1 MYRHCQLKRRLLEAI
16 KERVIETCK
25 FTCINSVSVSTLP
38 DASVSKCTEVKV
50 VLWSHSL
57 LCSSLISFIICKIK
71 YSIGWQNTE
80 IACKRE
86 ESKEREVRTTL
97 GTLKHNFI
105 ALYQSKQRYSKF
117 CKMSK
122 LKQVALSS
130 QRM

>member
-1 MYRHCQLKRRLLEAI
+1 MI
-16 KERVIETCK
+16 KERDIETRK
-25 FTCINSVSVSTLP
+25 FTCINSVSVSTLL

-50 VLWSHSL
+50 VPWSHSL

-97 GTLKHNFI
+97 RTLKHNFL
-105 ALYQSKQRYSKF
+105 ALYQSKRRYSKF

-122 LKQVALSS
+122 PIFQIFAKW
-130 QRM
+130 